1 MKETLIKRYRWTMK
15 CLKRVEYF
23 HIGEE
28 PRKLGYFL
36 ENLFIR
42 WAKKSFVLAAMP
54 AHEERSLY
62 QSSRNPDVVSIPILD
77 ERRSTRA
84 RENIFWK
91 LKQFHIVLT
100 LLTVY
105 YIVVGNRNKKK
116 NIPLKYPWICK
127 NLYISFNILKKREE
141 RFLYFF
147 YFFF

>member
-1 MKETLIKRYRWTMK
+1 MKFYAIRRKFDKGWKKLWRRDIIGERLKR
-15 CLKRVEYF
+15 LKRVEYF
-23 HIGEE
+23 HMGEE
-28 PRKLGYFL
+28 SRKLGYFL

-84 RENIFWK
+84 GENVFWK

-100 LLTVY
+100 LRTVC
-105 YIVVGNRNKKK
+105 YIRCWNNKYT
-116 NIPLKYPWICK
+116 N
-127 NLYISFNILKKREE
+127 
-141 RFLYFF
+141 
-147 YFFF
+147 

>member
-1 MKETLIKRYRWTMK
+1 MKETLMKKYRWTMK
-15 CLKRVEYF
+15 CLKCVEYF

-28 PRKLGYFL
+28 TRKLSYFL

-54 AHEERSLY
+54 AHEERSFY

-84 RENIFWK
+84 GENIFWK
-91 LKQFHIVLT
+91 LKQFHIMLT

-105 YIVVGNRNKKK
+105 YIVVGNRNKR
-116 NIPLKYPWICK
+116 NILLKYSWICK
-127 NLYISFNILKKREE
+127 NFIFHLIF
-141 RFLYFF
+141 
-147 YFFF
+147 